1 MTFRYAPGTPE
12 WVGLV
17 ADHRALL
24 IGGGPSSDL
33 IEALWARLGGGAP
46 LLLEQ
51 LTAAGLQ
58 ATPPFALV
66 EPADEGLRVIVR
78 GSATVTV
85 EGDSVTGGAAATWI
99 ERILPMGPVEI
110 HTVASDRSART
121 LPLVRG
127 VVATARLVSSGAAV
141 QDGGLDVPAAL
152 ASSAAPASF
161 AAAPASTDSAPR
173 AGAPSAA
180 EPVPVVAD
188 SPAAGQ
194 SAAPSEST
202 IVHENLDLQP
212 AASEHTLA
220 RATSDSAT
228 ESTDYDYLFGA
239 TVYRSVHDAVVEP
252 ESVDSDLPG
261 SPSDDFGATANA
273 TIAGD
278 HDGETMFVSKHDRIR
293 ARGARGAAV
302 SEPSASEPPPP
313 APQPV
318 VVLSTG
324 ATHHLDT
331 PLVLGRAPSVS
342 GVPAAELPRL
352 VPLTGGDH
360 DLSRNHVRVEVQGGT
375 VVVTDLNS
383 KNGTTVALPGS
394 GPVRLRGGEPTPV
407 IAGTAI
413 ELGGVVTIMIEETS

>member
-24 IGGGPSSDL
+24 IGGDPSSDL

-85 EGDSVTGGAAATWI
+85 EGDTVTGGAAATWI

-110 HTVASDRSART
+110 HTAASDRSART
-121 LPLVRG
+121 LPLVQG
-127 VVATARLVSSGAAV
+127 VVVTARLVSSGTAV
-141 QDGGLDVPAAL
+141 QDGGPDV
-152 ASSAAPASF
+152 SAAHES
-161 AAAPASTDSAPR
+161 SVS
-173 AGAPSAA
+173 
-180 EPVPVVAD
+180 PVVTP
-188 SPAAGQ
+188 PAPPPAVQ
-194 SAAPSEST
+194 PAAPSEST

-212 AASEHTLA
+212 AASEHTLG

-252 ESVDSDLPG
+252 EAVDSDLPG
-261 SPSDDFGATANA
+261 TPSEDSGATANA

-302 SEPSASEPPPP
+302 SEPPASEIPPP
-313 APQPV
+313 APKPV

-383 KNGTTVALPGS
+383 KNGTTVALPGA